1 MPVEQAAVPIPGT
14 EYVWDQYQPSLRMST
29 YLLAFIVSDF
39 VYRESEVGENGV
51 KFRIW
56 SREDA
61 VIQTEYASVI
71 GPQILRWLLYS
82 ALKLC
87 RVYLALRYT
96 LHCKLYL
103 ATTSGT
109 SILRFRCPSRT

>member
-29 YLLAFIVSDF
+29 YLLAFVVSDF

-56 SREDA
+56 SREGA
-61 VIQTEYASVI
+61 VNQTEYASVI

-87 RVYLALRYT
+87 RVYLMVHL
-96 LHCKLYL
+96 LYL